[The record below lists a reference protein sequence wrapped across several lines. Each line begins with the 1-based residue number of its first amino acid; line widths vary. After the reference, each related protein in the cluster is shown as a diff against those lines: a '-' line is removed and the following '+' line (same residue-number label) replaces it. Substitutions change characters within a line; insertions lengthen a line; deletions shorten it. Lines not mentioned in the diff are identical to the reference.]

1 MGKISG
7 IKNCIAGVFNGDVKD
22 TKVPRKEDESEK
34 EEFTLATRLTKLETN
49 VAELTQLFRE
59 KIDRDE
65 AKRELIK
72 TVTTKLQQYEK
83 DFIFEKFQK
92 RVFLDIVQ
100 LFDRIEDVRKH
111 ANLPESEDFNVS
123 LESFRTEILQILGR
137 QGVRL
142 IENPPKKFN
151 TDFQEAIE
159 RKPTSNPE
167 DDDVIIEVMN
177 KGFMYQET
185 VLLRPEMV
193 VVEKYNGGE

>member
-1 MGKISG
+1 MD
-7 IKNCIAGVFNGDVKD
+7 AED
-22 TKVPRKEDESEK
+22 TKAPQRDAESEK
-34 EEFTLATRLTKLETN
+34 GELTPATRLTKLETN
-49 VAELTQLFRE
+49 VVELTQLFRE

-72 TVTTKLQQYEK
+72 TVTTKLQQCEK

-92 RVFLDIVQ
+92 RMFLDIIQ
-100 LFDRIEDVRKH
+100 LFDRIEDVRKY
-111 ANLPESEDFNVS
+111 ATLPEPEDFNKS
-123 LESFRTEILQILGR
+123 LKSFRTEILQILGR

-142 IENPPKKFN
+142 IENAPKRFD

-177 KGFMYQET
+177 KGFMYQE

-193 VVEKYNGGE
+193 VVEKYDGGE

>member
-1 MGKISG
+1 MD
-7 IKNCIAGVFNGDVKD
+7 AED
-22 TKVPRKEDESEK
+22 TKASQMGAELEK
-34 EEFTLATRLTKLETN
+34 EEVTLATRLTKLETN
-49 VAELTQLFRE
+49 VAELTQLFKE

-100 LFDRIEDVRKH
+100 LFDRTEDVRKY
-111 ANLPESEDFNVS
+111 ATLPESEDFNVS

-142 IENPPKKFN
+142 IENASKRFN
-151 TDFQEAIE
+151 TDFQEAIG

-167 DDDVIIEVMN
+167 DDDVIIEVT
-177 KGFMYQET
+177 KRGFMYQET

-193 VVEKYNGGE
+193 VVEKYEEGE

>member
-1 MGKISG
+1 M
-7 IKNCIAGVFNGDVKD
+7 DVED
-22 TKVPRKEDESEK
+22 TKVPRREDESEK
-34 EEFTLATRLTKLETN
+34 EEVTLATRLTKLETN

-100 LFDRIEDVRKH
+100 LFDRIEDVRKY
-111 ANLPESEDFNVS
+111 ATLPESEDFNVS

-142 IENPPKKFN
+142 IENAPKRFN
-151 TDFQEAIE
+151 MDLQEAIE

-167 DDDVIIEVMN
+167 DDDVIIEVTQ
-177 KGFMYQET
+177 KGFMYQEP

>member
-1 MGKISG
+1 M
-7 IKNCIAGVFNGDVKD
+7 DVED
-22 TKVPRKEDESEK
+22 TKVPRREYESEK
-34 EEFTLATRLTKLETN
+34 EEVTLATRLTKLETT

-72 TVTTKLQQYEK
+72 TVTMQLRQYEK

-100 LFDRIEDVRKH
+100 LFDRIEDVKKY

-142 IENPPKKFN
+142 IENAPKRFN
-151 TDFQEAIE
+151 MDFQEAIE

-167 DDDVIIEVMN
+167 DDDVIIEVTK

-193 VVEKYNGGE
+193 VVEKYDGGE

>member
-1 MGKISG
+1 MD
-7 IKNCIAGVFNGDVKD
+7 AED
-22 TKVPRKEDESEK
+22 TKAPQREAKSEK
-34 EEFTLATRLTKLETN
+34 EEFTLATRLIKLETN
-49 VAELTQLFRE
+49 VAELTQLFKE

-92 RVFLDIVQ
+92 RVFLDIIQ
-100 LFDRIEDVRKH
+100 LFDRIEDVRKN
-111 ANLPESEDFNVS
+111 ATLPESEDFNKY
-123 LESFRTEILQILGR
+123 LKSFQTEILQILRR
-137 QGVRL
+137 QGVCL
-142 IENPPKKFN
+142 IENAPEKFDTN
-151 TDFQEAIE
+151 LQEAIK

>member
-1 MGKISG
+1 M
-7 IKNCIAGVFNGDVKD
+7 DVED
-22 TKVPRKEDESEK
+22 TKVPRREYESEK
-34 EEFTLATRLTKLETN
+34 EEVTLATRLTKLETT

-72 TVTTKLQQYEK
+72 TVTMQLRQYEK

-100 LFDRIEDVRKH
+100 LFDRIEDVKKY

-142 IENPPKKFN
+142 IENAPKRFN
-151 TDFQEAIE
+151 MDFQEAIE

-167 DDDVIIEVMN
+167 DDDVIIEVTK

-193 VVEKYNGGE
+193 VVEKDDGGE